1 MKNYPCHRLNCT
13 PKVGH
18 KTLGVQFNF
27 CNEGDFNKR
36 EVFPFILSSA
46 GLTLVDNV
54 LHSLDAGLL

>member
-1 MKNYPCHRLNCT
+1 MSNAPQKF
-13 PKVGH
+13 GQ
-18 KTLGVQFNF
+18 KTLGVIYNF

>member
-1 MKNYPCHRLNCT
+1 MFTRT
-13 PKVGH
+13 QKVAQKH
-18 KTLGVQFNF
+18 LGLLYNF